1 MRRERGNEHGQNL
14 GDPKP
19 AEGGRLI
26 IVSNRLPVTV
36 SFDDGQPVLKRSSGG
51 LATGLAEPHR
61 RSRGVWIG
69 WPGPM
74 SGADDASQF
83 AAVRQLAEARLVPV
97 QLSANETEVF
107 YEEISNAVLW
117 PLCHD
122 RIDRLPLRIEGW
134 DAYERVNQRFA
145 EAAADQ
151 YRPGDTIWV
160 HDYQL
165 LRVPLLLRRL
175 LPDAR
180 IGFFLHVPFPN
191 PEIFFTLAVRK
202 WLVEGMLGADLV
214 GFHTR
219 RYRGHFTAALRR
231 LFGVE
236 MDADERVTI
245 AGHRTQLGV
254 FPMGVDARD
263 FAARAATRSVSA
275 EVIALKNNAQRL
287 LVGVDRLDYSKGI
300 PRRLL
305 SFERLLQTHPE
316 WQGHVRLV
324 QVAVPSRGRVGAY
337 RRFRSEV
344 EALVGR
350 INGEFATPSW
360 TPIQYIYRSL
370 PAPLLLALYRTA
382 DVMLV
387 TPVRDGMNL
396 VAKEFVATR
405 SDESGVLVLSEFAG
419 AADELR
425 DALIVNPY
433 DVDGTAAAVHY
444 ALTMDAAERRRRM
457 VRLREQVMEYDVHR
471 WVALFLAALE
481 SARPATGGGPASR
494 AIDARPAT
502 APEERR

>member
-1 MRRERGNEHGQNL
+1 MHDANHDRHRAIGE
-14 GDPKP
+14 P
-19 AEGGRLI
+19 APGTSGRLI
-26 IVSNRLPVTV
+26 IVSNRLPVTLGIE
-36 SFDDGQPVLKRSSGG
+36 DGQPIVKRSVGG

-61 RSRGVWIG
+61 RSRGLWVG

-74 SGADDASQF
+74 ANVDDATRF
-83 AAVRQLAEARLVPV
+83 AAMRQLAEMHLVPV
-97 QLSANETEVF
+97 GMSHEEVEVF

-134 DAYERVNQRFA
+134 DVYERMNQRFA
-145 EAAADQ
+145 ELTAEQ

-175 LPDAR
+175 LPEAR

-191 PEIFFTLAVRK
+191 PEVFFTVPVRK
-202 WLVEGMLGADLV
+202 WLLEGMLGADLV

-236 MDADERVTI
+236 MDGDECVTI
-245 AGHRTQLGV
+245 GRHRTKIGV

-263 FAARAATRSVSA
+263 FARRAASRTVSA
-275 EVIALKNNAQRL
+275 EVIALKNSPHRL

-305 SFERLLQTHPE
+305 AFERLLLEHPE

-337 RRFRSEV
+337 KRFRSEV

-350 INGEFATPSW
+350 INGEFATPAW

-370 PAPLLLALYRTA
+370 PAHLLLALYRTA

-396 VAKEFVATR
+396 VAKEFAATR
-405 SDESGVLVLSEFAG
+405 SDENGVLVLSEFAG

-425 DALIVNPY
+425 EALIVNPY
-433 DVDGTAAAVHY
+433 DVDGTAAALHY
-444 ALTMDAAERRRRM
+444 ALTMDGAERRRRM
-457 VRLREQVMEYDVHR
+457 VRLREQVMENDVHR
-471 WVALFLAALE
+471 WVARFLSTLE
-481 SARPATGGGPASR
+481 GARPDAVAERGGRGAATPAGAS
-494 AIDARPAT
+494 
-502 APEERR
+502 APKEC